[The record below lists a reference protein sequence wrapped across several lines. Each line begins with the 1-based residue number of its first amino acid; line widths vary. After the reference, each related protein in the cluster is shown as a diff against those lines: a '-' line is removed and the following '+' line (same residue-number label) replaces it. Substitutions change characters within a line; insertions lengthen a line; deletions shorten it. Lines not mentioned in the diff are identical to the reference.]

1 VFSVVL
7 GQRVIVVLT
16 AAFWCLFPS
25 VRWTQGSLFILLCPS
40 NAHKIWVGTAFPAH
54 EAGIEMDGD
63 EDVPSAANVLRW
75 AAKVLPGEARFENTV
90 GSHLLT
96 NEDVTV
102 EM

>member
-1 VFSVVL
+1 VFSVTLQRILVVFTTVL
-7 GQRVIVVLT
+7 VFLLRLLLW
-16 AAFWCLFPS
+16 A
-25 VRWTQGSLFILLCPS
+25 QGSLFILLCPS
-40 NAHKIWVGTAFPAH
+40 NAHKIWVGSAFPAH